1 MEHWLA
7 SSSLDTKDVVTAV
20 EDFLLAG
27 VHTSAYAA
35 SFLLYN
41 MARNPGV
48 QDRLEGSSSTS
59 LNGKENIFFKGWRG
73 SVRMFSTCPGA
84 G

>member
-7 SSSLDTKDVVTAV
+7 SSDLDTRDVVTAV

-27 VHTSAYAA
+27 VDTSAYAA

-41 MARNPGV
+41 LARSPKA
-48 QDRLEGSSSTS
+48 QDRCLCLSKPLIHIPLHCT
-59 LNGKENIFFKGWRG
+59 
-73 SVRMFSTCPGA
+73 VHD
-84 G
+84 

>member
-7 SSSLDTKDVVTAV
+7 SRELDNKDVVTAL

-35 SFLLYN
+35 SYLLYN
-41 MARNPGV
+41 MATNPEV
-48 QDRLEGSSSTS
+48 QER
-59 LNGKENIFFKGWRG
+59 
-73 SVRMFSTCPGA
+73 
-84 G
+84 

>member
-7 SSSLDTKDVVTAV
+7 SRELDTRDVVTAV

-41 MARNPGV
+41 MACNPEV
-48 QDRLEGSSSTS
+48 QDR
-59 LNGKENIFFKGWRG
+59 
-73 SVRMFSTCPGA
+73 
-84 G
+84 

>member
-1 MEHWLA
+1 MTVNNFGTSILVALPCSHLSLSQSTLMEHWLA
-7 SSSLDTKDVVTAV
+7 SRELDTRDVVTAV

-41 MARNPGV
+41 MASNPKV
-48 QDRLEGSSSTS
+48 QDR
-59 LNGKENIFFKGWRG
+59 
-73 SVRMFSTCPGA
+73 
-84 G
+84 

>member
-7 SSSLDTKDVVTAV
+7 SSDLDTKDVVTAV

-41 MARNPGV
+41 LARHQEV
-48 QDRLEGSSSTS
+48 QE
-59 LNGKENIFFKGWRG
+59 K
-73 SVRMFSTCPGA
+73 
-84 G
+84 